1 MPFLRPFLDAMS
13 FFTCLVPGRL
23 CSNST
28 LGECAPCIYPCGVAT
43 GLVTTLVA
51 WAFQALAGQGDWGA
65 SGTSAVLVVSLL
77 AGVVWTVAEIL
88 VTRGLHWDAVADLV
102 DAVGSFKRGDAF
114 RAVLKDSHIGTFG
127 VLALIVVFCVQS
139 LAAASYLSEGR
150 FLTLVL
156 APAWGKTMAMPL
168 FFFGRPHDV
177 QSLGGQF
184 SSAGTRGNFALS
196 LVLVPV
202 TIALAV
208 WDGASLAQGLALVCL
223 QALLA
228 LYFLRLSRVHD
239 GYSGDF
245 CGALMQF
252 GQCLYLLCLM

>member
-1 MPFLRPFLDAMS
+1 MSPLRRFLDAMS

-43 GLVTTLVA
+43 GLVATLVS
-51 WAFQALAGQGDWGA
+51 WAFLWLATLAAPAENALL
-65 SGTSAVLVVSLL
+65 VLLL
-77 AGVVWTVAEIL
+77 AGAAWSVAEIL

-127 VLALIVVFCVQS
+127 VLALMAVFVCQS
-139 LAAASYLSEGR
+139 LAAASYLSEER
-150 FLTLVL
+150 YLTLVL

-168 FFFGRPHDV
+168 FRFGRPHDPK
-177 QSLGGQF
+177 SLGGQF
-184 SSAGTRGNFALS
+184 ASAGTRGNFLLS
-196 LVLVPV
+196 LILVPV
-202 TIALAV
+202 TVGLCLF
-208 WDGASLAQGLALVCL
+208 DGAHVIQGLVLVAL

-228 LYFLRLSRVHD
+228 LWFLRLSRIHG

-252 GQCLYLLCLM
+252 GQCLYLVLLV